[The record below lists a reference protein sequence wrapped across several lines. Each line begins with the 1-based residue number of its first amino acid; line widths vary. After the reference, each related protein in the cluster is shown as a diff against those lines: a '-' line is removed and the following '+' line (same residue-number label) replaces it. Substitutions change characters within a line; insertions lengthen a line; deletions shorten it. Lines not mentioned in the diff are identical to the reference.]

1 MSTKLIAIYLLIFVL
16 AGAVLPSL
24 AKAPPSPQNGPPL
37 YCYPSGFVLGHNFML
52 ATTHDGNLFKATDQG
67 WKKLSPPTTGSLG
80 IDSEGTIYMLRHYQT
95 DVPAPVYRS
104 TDGGATWSR
113 RGEGWFDS
121 IFPSPKPDW
130 VFATSAYNDPTEGI
144 YKSTDGGLTWKP
156 VFLWRARSLSF
167 SPDFAD
173 DGVAFG
179 VAGGSV
185 VKTTT
190 GGDTWFRAYP
200 LYPLSERA
208 EAVGQGSGTNSA
220 QPQAPWEF
228 DWVVVSPQFPQDHT
242 VFAGGGVLGIYKTTD
257 GGDSWFKVASYA
269 SGYGSGVLTPSPHYL
284 YDQTLLLGEESGLYL
299 SHDGGLTWQQID
311 EGPLYELYNLG
322 IREQGP
328 LGIPAVAPSP
338 PPGPDLLYFPFMGRQ
353 SGALEFWV
361 VHAWEQFGNCYLY
374 RSRDEGATWEEVS
387 VFEASHWHYLPWVS
401 RSNAR

>member
-113 RGEGWFDS
+113 QGQGWFNM
-121 IFPSPKPDW
+121 IYPSSKPDW
-130 VFATSAYNDPTEGI
+130 VFAISGYNDPRGGI
-144 YKSTDGGLTWKP
+144 YRSTDGAVTWKQ
-156 VFLWRARSLSF
+156 VFLWRAGSLSF
-167 SPDFAD
+167 SPTFAE
-173 DGVAFG
+173 DGIAFAVTEG
-179 VAGGSV
+179 IV
-185 VKTTT
+185 VKTNTS
-190 GGDTWFRAYP
+190 GDSWFPVYP
-200 LYPLSERA
+200 VYSSPMRRTMR
-208 EAVGQGSGTNSA
+208 GQGAGGTTIG
-220 QPQAPWEF
+220 PQRPWEF
-228 DWVVVSPQFPQDHT
+228 EWVVVSSQFSQDHT
-242 VFAGGGVLGIYKTTD
+242 AFAGGGVLGTYKTTD
-257 GGDSWFKVASYA
+257 GGVSWFKVADTWPPA
-269 SGYGSGVLTPSPHYL
+269 FSPHYSV
-284 YDQTLLLGEESGLYL
+284 DHTLLAGGDGIYL
-299 SHDGGLTWQQID
+299 SRDGGLTWQRVYKGS
-311 EGPLYELYNLG
+311 GPVYVVG

-328 LGIPAVAPSP
+328 FGIPAVAPSP
-338 PPGPDLLYFPFMGRQ
+338 PPGPYLLYFPFVGRQ

-361 VHAWEQFGNCYLY
+361 IRSSEQSGNCYLY

-387 VFEASHWHYLPWVS
+387 VFEASHWQYLPWVS
-401 RSNAR
+401 RGNAR